1 MRGFKGYAWV
11 RFRVVRK
18 RSAPGEKSLSG
29 VANASLGFYTVW
41 VVHLGRRYGI
51 IPYLSRRKR
60 PAGVRAI
67 ARACGLHEPAVRVWC
82 ESARSL
88 RLIDCAGDGYRL
100 RAAHRAL
107 LVDTDD
113 VRFLGGQFSYLALR
127 SLDFE
132 AFDALFRRGRVAASG
147 SHHLREAS
155 EEATRWD
162 HTSFLKFLLPQV
174 PRLITRFRRGAR
186 ALDVGCGTGGWAL
199 RMAHE
204 FPKSSFLGIDPD
216 RTAIRI
222 ARNKQR
228 TGGGRVRFRVG
239 SGGERIR
246 EPAPLDLAY
255 LGEVL
260 YHVKDKLRLLRNVRT
275 ALARDGVLVLAE
287 GLVTPP
293 GKVADPVPNL
303 VEPMG
308 LDFALQGARFFER
321 SELEALLGEAG
332 FHRVR
337 FHDAGG
343 GLWFVV
349 AVPRLM
355 EGFSERGGAARRARG
370 DR

>member
-11 RFRVVRK
+11 RFRVVRT
-18 RSAPGEKSLSG
+18 RSAPGEKGLAG

-51 IPYLSRRKR
+51 IPHLSRRKR
-60 PAGVRAI
+60 SAGAGAI

-88 RLIDCAGDGYRL
+88 GLVDRAEDGYRL
-100 RAAHRAL
+100 PAIHQSL
-107 LVDTDD
+107 LADADD
-113 VRFLGGQFSYLALR
+113 LRFLGGQFSYLALR
-127 SLDFE
+127 SLDFG
-132 AFDALFRRGRVAASG
+132 AFDSFFRGGRADASG
-147 SHHLREAS
+147 SRHLREAS

-162 HTSFLKFLLPQV
+162 HTSFLKFLLPRR
-174 PRLITRFRRGAR
+174 PRWITPCRRGAR

-222 ARNKQR
+222 ARNKRR
-228 TGGGRVRFRVG
+228 TGGSRVRFRVG

-246 EPAPLDLAY
+246 EPAPFDLAY

-260 YHVKDKLRLLRNVRT
+260 YHVKDKLRLLRNVRN

-287 GLVTPP
+287 GLVTPARNS
-293 GKVADPVPNL
+293 ADPVPNL
-303 VEPMG
+303 VGAMG

-321 SELEALLGEAG
+321 SELEALFREAG
-332 FHRVR
+332 FSRVK

-355 EGFSERGGAARRARG
+355 ERVLERGGAARRARG

>member
-11 RFRVVRK
+11 RFRVGRK
-18 RSAPGEKSLSG
+18 RSVPGEKGLSG

-60 PAGVRAI
+60 PAGARAI
-67 ARACGLHEPAVRVWC
+67 ARACELHEPAVRVWC

-88 RLIDCAGDGYRL
+88 GIIDREGDGYRMPPIS
-100 RAAHRAL
+100 RAL
-107 LVDTDD
+107 LADTDD

-132 AFDALFRRGRVAASG
+132 AFDSLFRRGRVDASG
-147 SHHLREAS
+147 SRDLREAS
-155 EEATRWD
+155 EEATVWD
-162 HTSFLKFLLPQV
+162 HTSFLKFLLPRV
-174 PRLITRFRRGAR
+174 PGLASRLRAGAR
-186 ALDVGCGTGGWAL
+186 ALDVGCGTGGWTL
-199 RMAHE
+199 RMARE

-222 ARNKQR
+222 ARNKKQL
-228 TGGGRVRFRVG
+228 GVGHAEFRVA
-239 SGGERIR
+239 SGGELVR
-246 EPAPLDLAY
+246 ESARFDLAY

-260 YHVKDKLRLLRNVRT
+260 YQVKDKLRLLRNVRS
-275 ALARDGVLVLAE
+275 ALAGDGVLVLAE
-287 GLVTPP
+287 GLVTPAR
-293 GKVADPVPNL
+293 KAADPVPNL

-332 FHRVR
+332 FHRVK
-337 FHDAGG
+337 FYDA
-343 GLWFVV
+343 
-349 AVPRLM
+349 
-355 EGFSERGGAARRARG
+355 
-370 DR
+370 

>member
-1 MRGFKGYAWV
+1 M
-11 RFRVVRK
+11 RFRVGRK
-18 RSAPGEKSLSG
+18 RSVPGEKGLSG

-60 PAGVRAI
+60 PAGARAI
-67 ARACGLHEPAVRVWC
+67 ARACELHEPAVRVWC

-88 RLIDCAGDGYRL
+88 GIIDREGDGYRMPPISG
-100 RAAHRAL
+100 AL
-107 LVDTDD
+107 FADADD

-132 AFDALFRRGRVAASG
+132 AFDALFRRGRVDASG

-162 HTSFLKFLLPQV
+162 HTSFVKFLLPRA
-174 PRLITRFRRGAR
+174 PGLTSRLRAGAR
-186 ALDVGCGTGGWAL
+186 ALDVGCGTGGWVL
-199 RMAHE
+199 RMARE
-204 FPKSSFLGIDPD
+204 FPRSSFLGIDPD

-222 ARNKQR
+222 ARNKR
-228 TGGGRVRFRVG
+228 RIGGGRVRFRVG

-246 EPAPLDLAY
+246 EPAPFDLAY

-260 YHVKDKLRLLRNVRT
+260 YHVKDKLRLLRNVRN

-287 GLVTPP
+287 GLVTPARNS
-293 GKVADPVPNL
+293 ADPVPNL
-303 VEPMG
+303 VGAMG

-321 SELEALLGEAG
+321 SELEALFREAG
-332 FHRVR
+332 FSRVK

-355 EGFSERGGAARRARG
+355 ERVLERGGAARRARG

>member
-1 MRGFKGYAWV
+1 M
-11 RFRVVRK
+11 RFRVGRK
-18 RSAPGEKSLSG
+18 RSVPGEKGLSG
-29 VANASLGFYTVW
+29 VSNASLGFYTVW
-41 VVHLGRRYGI
+41 FVHLGRRYGI
-51 IPYLSRRKR
+51 ISYLSRRKR
-60 PAGVRAI
+60 PAGARAI
-67 ARACGLHEPAVRVWC
+67 ARACELHEPAVRVWC

-88 RLIDCAGDGYRL
+88 GIIDREGDGYRMPPIS
-100 RAAHRAL
+100 RAL
-107 LVDTDD
+107 FADADD

-132 AFDALFRRGRVAASG
+132 AFDALFRRG
-147 SHHLREAS
+147 
-155 EEATRWD
+155 
-162 HTSFLKFLLPQV
+162 
-174 PRLITRFRRGAR
+174 AR

-199 RMAHE
+199 RMARE

-222 ARNKQR
+222 ARNKR
-228 TGGGRVRFRVG
+228 RIGGGRVRFRVG

-246 EPAPLDLAY
+246 EPAPFDLAY

-260 YHVKDKLRLLRNVRT
+260 YHVKDKLRLLRNVRN

-287 GLVTPP
+287 GLVTPARNS
-293 GKVADPVPNL
+293 ADPVPNL
-303 VEPMG
+303 VGAMG

-321 SELEALLGEAG
+321 SELEALLREAG
-332 FHRVR
+332 FSRVK

-355 EGFSERGGAARRARG
+355 ERVLERGGAARRARG